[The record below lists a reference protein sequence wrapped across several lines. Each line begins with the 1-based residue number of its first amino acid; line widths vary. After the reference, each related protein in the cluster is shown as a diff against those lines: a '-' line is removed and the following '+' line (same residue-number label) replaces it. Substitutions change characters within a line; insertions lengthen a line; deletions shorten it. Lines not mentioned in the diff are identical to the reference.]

1 MKISIIKKWLIESEP
16 LFKKSIEISKC
27 SKWKNSLIS
36 SQIHIIECGCISR
49 ENECAFIE
57 LYYKLHEIVI
67 IHHKQTFFKEELKKY
82 ELILN
87 DEKAVMK
94 WVDQNEWVGSRLL
107 LNINRKGDIYLII
120 NNSNDFNEVT
130 IDKKDFQYALKYH
143 QLFDSLYYS
152 STTVVKKVRKE
163 IKILKNNPSSINKD
177 KLIVKLREGK
187 LMLLLESLRLTN
199 RIK

>member
-1 MKISIIKKWLIESEP
+1 
-16 LFKKSIEISKC
+16 
-27 SKWKNSLIS
+27 
-36 SQIHIIECGCISR
+36 
-49 ENECAFIE
+49 
-57 LYYKLHEIVI
+57 
-67 IHHKQTFFKEELKKY
+67 
-82 ELILN
+82 
-87 DEKAVMK
+87 MK